1 MKKKIIYMLA
11 FIFCLNFFSSA
22 KQIGIGCIKKCSYD
36 KQSPAKQ
43 TPAKSKKVTAATI
56 RPFNFYLFNI

>member
-11 FIFCLNFFSSA
+11 FICCLSFFSSA

-36 KQSPAKQ
+36 KASSVKQEPAK
-43 TPAKSKKVTAATI
+43 ARKVTPATI